1 MSFSK
6 TVFSSSLLNTYPISD
21 FIGRNY
27 VIMYLGYNYVNK
39 RDLLKSISSSFFLIH
54 LELKRQ
60 VRLYNPVVPSKAIPV
75 SRPQW
80 TKSTPVFRPKRRKK
94 HTQWGGTYPYGLC
107 KGVFPWGSRGI
118 LGGVQWPAV
127 LVRPKT
133 TPSEPWEVLC
143 FSLWA
148 PPLPPQ
154 PSLEVCL
161 NPRSLNGQRKRV
173 NTAS

>member
-6 TVFSSSLLNTYPISD
+6 TVFRSSLLNTYPISD

-39 RDLLKSISSSFFLIH
+39 RDFLKSISGSFFLIH

-60 VRLYNPVVPSKAIPV
+60 IRLYTPVLPSKAIPV

-94 HTQWGGTYPYGLC
+94 HTLWGGTYLYGLH
-107 KGVFPWGSRGI
+107 KEVLARGWYLRRYSVTHGSRGGF
-118 LGGVQWPAV
+118 LPHF

-133 TPSEPWEVLC
+133 TPLEP
-143 FSLWA
+143 
-148 PPLPPQ
+148 
-154 PSLEVCL
+154 
-161 NPRSLNGQRKRV
+161 
-173 NTAS
+173 

>member
-6 TVFSSSLLNTYPISD
+6 TVFRPSLLNTYPISD

-39 RDLLKSISSSFFLIH
+39 RDFLKSISSSFFLIH

-60 VRLYNPVVPSKAIPV
+60 IRLYTPVVPSKTIPV

-94 HTQWGGTYPYGLC
+94 HTLWGGTYLYGLH
-107 KGVFPWGSRGI
+107 KEVLARGGI
-118 LGGVQWPAV
+118 LGGIQ
-127 LVRPKT
+127 
-133 TPSEPWEVLC
+133 
-143 FSLWA
+143 
-148 PPLPPQ
+148 
-154 PSLEVCL
+154 
-161 NPRSLNGQRKRV
+161 
-173 NTAS
+173 